1 VRRLDSPYRTDTKP
15 FDASKH
21 FGQIAKFAYPC
32 LVSFQGGWV
41 GQRAWGGGNSPGY
54 QKFLIDYIYYRYR
67 HSK

>member
-1 VRRLDSPYRTDTKP
+1 M
-15 FDASKH
+15 
-21 FGQIAKFAYPC
+21 IAKLAYPC